1 MLGGAEED
9 GPTDQYQE
17 RAGVAGSSPCSGGEP
32 ARTAEFSPLYP
43 QPSMLLIHK
52 VIHSASG
59 SRGADFQ
66 QLRLLREALA
76 SARTEQPAK
85 GAHVAGRTR
94 QGWRYLSSRTKPKTA
109 GDSISQR
116 GNQHSDVSCTTT
128 GPFHVKRSTPG
139 VVRDATA
146 TAPRDRCRTWDSHH
160 IHR

>member
-1 MLGGAEED
+1 
-9 GPTDQYQE
+9 
-17 RAGVAGSSPCSGGEP
+17 VFSGEP

-43 QPSMLLIHK
+43 QPSMLFIHK

-109 GDSISQR
+109 GDWISQR
-116 GNQHSDVSCTTT
+116 GNQHSDVSCTTKV
-128 GPFHVKRSTPG
+128 PFHVKPSTPG

-146 TAPRDRCRTWDSHH
+146 TAPPDGCRTWGSHH

>member
-1 MLGGAEED
+1 MLGVAEED
-9 GPTDQYQE
+9 GPADQYQE
-17 RAGVAGSSPCSGGEP
+17 RAGAAGSSPCSGGEP

-43 QPSMLLIHK
+43 QPSMVLIHK
-52 VIHSASG
+52 VIHSGSG

-76 SARTEQPAK
+76 SGRTEQPAK
-85 GAHVAGRTR
+85 GADFSAPNEAG
-94 QGWRYLSSRTKPKTA
+94 LALFSSRTKPKTA
-109 GDSISQR
+109 GDLINQR
-116 GNQHSDVSCTTT
+116 GNQHPDVSCTTT
-128 GPFHVKRSTPG
+128 RAFHVKRSTPG